1 MPIAI
6 TRQCTNTRTLEIK
19 FTLKA
24 TILFFITLL
33 FIAGETPAQPIYTA
47 RYTTIFNAP
56 PANTPTAKTPD
67 APLTGNGDIG
77 LTFGGG
83 PGKLQL
89 YFGKNDFWRAYPVYP
104 GGGIALPGGL
114 ELTIDALKGADYYAE
129 QLPDKAVIHAV
140 FKKAGLQL
148 TVDSWVAATNNTVVI
163 ELTANK
169 ACTIQPALWAAT
181 GNTAI
186 NHEGVTGN
194 VMWATR
200 SFENTPLLQWPCHV
214 ALAMRVLGN
223 NNPDNKTITL
233 APGKKTIIAVT
244 IYTNNDR
251 TNWKEDAIK
260 EAQSLNIAVI
270 QNMYAAHVQW
280 WRTFWESS
288 TIQINDPLI
297 EKYYYTS
304 QYLLACSSR
313 GNKFAPGIWGP
324 FITKDSSAWGGD
336 YHLNYNYQAP
346 YWAAYSSNHI
356 ELTNNYDQ
364 PLLDYMEKGKEHA
377 RQLLNV
383 KGIYYPVGIGPKGL
397 CTTRWPLTPEE
408 MQLRYGTTENTIDSG
423 YKFLGQKINAVFG
436 VGNMLM
442 RFYSTYDTDYAQR
455 IYPYLLACADFWED
469 YLKLE
474 NGRYVIYMDHY
485 GEVMPNLRNNGQW
498 RQLLGDF
505 NSTLSLGLV
514 KMLFKGI
521 IEVSTFLKKDIPRRE
536 KWQDIVTRLSAFP
549 VRESGNRLSLQPV
562 ERSPAEWLN
571 KPMGL
576 ARVSIHGL
584 ILPGGVCG
592 PVTDSVFNKILLSDV
607 AHWKDRMQHTG
618 EWGNTLNNGIETCFP
633 AAVRVGYDANDI
645 LQQLKD
651 RIAVQSLPN
660 GWITQGGGGIE
671 TLSAV
676 PMTINEMLL
685 QSYEG
690 VIRIFPN
697 WDHTKDA
704 SFNKLR
710 AYGAFVISS
719 HLQNGRIEYVNVH
732 SEKGRTCVMENPW
745 PGKTV
750 HLMRNG
756 KKAGTISGNRF
767 SFNTVENEL
776 IVLTTAY

>member
-1 MPIAI
+1 MKG
-6 TRQCTNTRTLEIK
+6 TGQL
-19 FTLKA
+19 
-24 TILFFITLL
+24 LFCIVLL
-33 FIAGETPAQPIYTA
+33 FIARGTIAQPIYA
-47 RYTTIFNAP
+47 GRYTTIFTAP
-56 PANTPTAKTPD
+56 PANVPTPKTPD

-77 LTFGGG
+77 LTFGGE
-83 PGKLQL
+83 PGELQY

-114 ELTIDALKGADYYAE
+114 RLTIPALKGADYYAE
-129 QLPDKAVIHAV
+129 QLPGKGVIHAS
-140 FKKAGLQL
+140 FKKEAQQV
-148 TVDSWVAATNNTVVI
+148 TIDSWVAATHNTVVI
-163 ELTANK
+163 EITANK
-169 ACTIQPALWAAT
+169 TCTLQPVLWAAK

-186 NHEGVTGN
+186 NTAGTTEKVTW
-194 VMWATR
+194 VTR
-200 SFENTPLLQWPCHV
+200 SFENTPLLEWPCHV

-223 NNPDNKTITL
+223 NGSTNKTITL

-244 IYTNNDR
+244 IYTSNDR
-251 TNWKEDAIK
+251 TNWKEAAIT
-260 EAQSLNIAVI
+260 EAKALTPAVI
-270 QNMYAAHVQW
+270 EKMYAAHQQW
-280 WRTFWESS
+280 WRNFWDRSS
-288 TIQINDPLI
+288 VQVNDSVI

-304 QYLLACSSR
+304 QYLFACASR
-313 GNKFAPGIWGP
+313 GNKLAPGIWGP
-324 FITKDSSAWGGD
+324 FITKDSTAWGGD

-346 YWAAYSSNHI
+346 YWAAYSSNHLD
-356 ELTNNYDQ
+356 LTDNYDQ
-364 PLLDYMEKGKEHA
+364 PLLDYMEKGKVHA
-377 RQLLNV
+377 MELLQV

-408 MQLRYGTTENTIDSG
+408 MLQRYGTRDNTIDSG

-436 VGNMLM
+436 AGNMLM
-442 RFYSTYDTDYAQR
+442 RFYSTYDAVYAWR
-455 IYPYLLACADFWED
+455 IYPYLVACADFWED

-521 IEVSTFLKKDIPRRE
+521 IEVSTFLKQDISRQE
-536 KWQDIVTRLSAFP
+536 KWQDIVTRLSPFP
-549 VRESGNRLSLQPV
+549 VGETGGRQSLRPV

-584 ILPGGVCG
+584 LLPGGVCG
-592 PVTDSVFNKILLSDV
+592 PITDSAFNNILLSDV
-607 AHWKDRMQHTG
+607 AHWKDKMQHIG

-633 AAVRVGYDANDI
+633 GAVRVGYDADEI

-651 RIAVQSLPN
+651 RIAVQSFPN

-690 VIRIFPN
+690 VVRIFPN
-697 WDHTKDA
+697 WNHSKNA
-704 SFNKLR
+704 SFSKLR
-710 AYGAFVISS
+710 AYGAFLISS
-719 HLQNGRIEYVNVH
+719 RLQNKRIEFVTIL
-732 SEKGRTCVMENPW
+732 SEKGRACVMENPW
-745 PGKTV
+745 PGKAV
-750 HLMRNG
+750 QLIRNG
-756 KKAGTISGNRF
+756 KKSGQLSGIRF
-767 SFNTVENEL
+767 SFPTKENEL
-776 IVLTTAY
+776 IVLKGI

>member
-1 MPIAI
+1 MYY
-6 TRQCTNTRTLEIK
+6 T
-19 FTLKA
+19 
-24 TILFFITLL
+24 LFFITLL
-33 FIAGETPAQPIYTA
+33 FISGETLGQSIYA
-47 RYTTIFNAP
+47 GRYKSIFTAP
-56 PANTPTAKTPD
+56 PANVPTPKTPD
-67 APLTGNGDIG
+67 APLAGNGDIG
-77 LTFGGG
+77 LTFGGA
-83 PGKLQL
+83 PGKLQF

-129 QLPDKAVIHAV
+129 QLPDKAIIHAG
-140 FKKAGLQL
+140 FKKEDLKV
-148 TVDSWVAATNNTVVI
+148 TVDSWVTATHNTVVI
-163 ELTANK
+163 EITANRS
-169 ACTIQPALWAAT
+169 CILQPRLWTAK
-181 GNTAI
+181 GNTSV
-186 NHEGVTGN
+186 NHEGKNGN
-194 VMWATR
+194 VVWTIR
-200 SFENTPLLQWPCHV
+200 SFENTPLLEWPCHV
-214 ALAMRVLGN
+214 ILAMRTLGN
-223 NNPDNKTITL
+223 NGSNDNTITVE
-233 APGKKTIIAVT
+233 PGKKTIITVT

-251 TNWKEDAIK
+251 KDWKEGAIK
-260 EAQSLNIAVI
+260 EAQSLSPGIV
-270 QNMYAAHVQW
+270 QTMYTAHLQW
-280 WRTFWESS
+280 WRAFWERSAV
-288 TIQINDPLI
+288 QVNDPLI

-304 QYLLACSSR
+304 QYLFACSSR

-346 YWAAYSSNHI
+346 YWAAYSSNYI
-356 ELTNNYDQ
+356 DLTDNYDQ
-364 PLLDYMEKGKEHA
+364 PLLDYMNKGKQHA
-377 RQLLNV
+377 RELLQV

-408 MQLRYGTTENTIDSG
+408 MLSRYATTENTIDSG

-442 RFYSTYDTDYAQR
+442 RFYSTYDAAYARR

-485 GEVMPNLRNNGQW
+485 GEVMPNLRNKGQW
-498 RQLLGDF
+498 RHELGDF

-521 IEVSTFLKKDIPRRE
+521 TEVSIFLKKDISRQE
-536 KWQDIVTRLSAFP
+536 KWRHIVEHISPFP
-549 VRESGNRLSLQPV
+549 VGENGNRLSLQPV
-562 ERSPAEWLN
+562 ERSPVERLN
-571 KPMGL
+571 KPTGL

-584 ILPGGVCG
+584 LLPGAVCG

-607 AHWKDRMQHTG
+607 THWKHRMQQAG

-633 AAVRVGYDANDI
+633 GAVRVGYDPDDI

-676 PMTINEMLL
+676 PMTVNEMLL

-697 WDHTKDA
+697 WNHAKNA
-704 SFNKLR
+704 SFSKLR
-710 AYGAFVISS
+710 AYGAFVVSS
-719 HLQNGRIEYVNVH
+719 SLQNGNIEFVNIQ
-732 SEKGRTCVMENPW
+732 SEKGRTCVVENPW

-750 HLMRNG
+750 QLIR
-756 KKAGTISGNRF
+756 SGNKAILLSGARF
-767 SFNTVENEL
+767 SFPTKENEL
-776 IVLTTAY
+776 IIMKPVGSP

>member
-1 MPIAI
+1 VKG
-6 TRQCTNTRTLEIK
+6 TRYQVLC
-19 FTLKA
+19 
-24 TILFFITLL
+24 ITLL
-33 FIAGETPAQPIYTA
+33 FIAGETVAQPIFA
-47 RYTTIFNAP
+47 GRYKTIFRAT
-56 PANTPTAKTPD
+56 PANVPTAKTPD
-67 APLTGNGDIG
+67 APLAGNGDIG
-77 LTFGGG
+77 LTFGGE

-114 ELTIDALKGADYYAE
+114 DLTINALQGAEYYAE
-129 QLPDKAVIHAV
+129 QLPDKAIIHAA
-140 FKKAGLQL
+140 FKKEAIQV
-148 TVDSWVAATNNTVVI
+148 TVDSWVAATHNTVVI
-163 ELTANK
+163 EITANK
-169 ACTIQPALWAAT
+169 VCTLQPRLWT
-181 GNTAI
+181 TEGNTSI
-186 NHEGVTGN
+186 NSEGKSGN
-194 VMWATR
+194 VIWATR

-223 NNPDNKTITL
+223 NGSNDNTITL
-233 APGKKTIIAVT
+233 VPGKKTFIT
-244 IYTNNDR
+244 ITLYTNNDKKD
-251 TNWKEDAIK
+251 WKESAIK
-260 EAQSLNIAVI
+260 EAQSLTPAVI
-270 QNMYAAHVQW
+270 QTMYTAHLQW
-280 WRTFWESS
+280 WRSFWGRSGV
-288 TIQINDPLI
+288 QVNDPVI

-304 QYLLACSSR
+304 QYLFACTSR

-324 FITKDSSAWGGD
+324 FITKDSAAWGGD

-346 YWAAYSSNHI
+346 YWAAYSSNYI
-356 ELTNNYDQ
+356 DLTNNYDQ
-364 PLLDYMEKGKEHA
+364 PLLDYMDQGKVHA
-377 RQLLNV
+377 RELLQV

-408 MQLRYGTTENTIDSG
+408 MLSRYGTRENTIDSG

-442 RFYSTYDTDYAQR
+442 RFYSTYDVDYARR

-474 NGRYVIYMDHY
+474 NDRYVIYMDHY
-485 GEVMPNLRNNGQW
+485 GEVMPNLRNQGHW
-498 RQLLGDF
+498 RQNLGDF

-514 KMLFKGI
+514 KMLFKGL
-521 IEVSTFLKKDIPRRE
+521 IEVSTFLKKDAARQE
-536 KWQDIVTRLSAFP
+536 KWQHIVTHISPFP
-549 VRESGNRLSLQPV
+549 IGKNGDRLSLLPV

-576 ARVSIHGL
+576 SRVSIHGL
-584 ILPGGVCG
+584 LLPGAVCG
-592 PVTDSVFNKILLSDV
+592 PVTDSIFNKILLNDV
-607 AHWKDRMQHTG
+607 AHWKDRMQHAG
-618 EWGNTLNNGIETCFP
+618 EWGNTLNNGIETSFP
-633 AAVRVGYDANDI
+633 GAVRVGYNPDDL

-651 RIAVQSLPN
+651 RIALQSFPN

-697 WDHTKDA
+697 WNHAKDA
-704 SFNKLR
+704 SFSKLR

-719 HLQNGRIEYVNVH
+719 SLQKGRIEFVNIQ

-750 HLMRNG
+750 QLIRNG
-756 KKAGTISGNRF
+756 KKAALLSGNRF
-767 SFNTVENEL
+767 SFPTKENEVIIL
-776 IVLTTAY
+776 KEASPV